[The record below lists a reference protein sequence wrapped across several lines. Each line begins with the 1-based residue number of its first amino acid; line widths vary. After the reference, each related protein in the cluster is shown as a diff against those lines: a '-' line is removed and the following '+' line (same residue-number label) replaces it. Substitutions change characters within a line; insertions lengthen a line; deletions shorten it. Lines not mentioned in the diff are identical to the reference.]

1 VTVISSVPLS
11 ALPLPPAYA
20 TFLFG
25 KTLNLIF
32 WTTSNTDEDP
42 ALHTVTQPGLNQT
55 YHFVQTYDSEQLRMY
70 INGVLETQHPLSG
83 GFVFARDRTGLGI
96 GGSPVGFGTLFAGTL
111 DEVAIY
117 GSALTPQQV
126 QKHFLAG
133 TAR

>member
-1 VTVISSVPLS
+1 
-11 ALPLPPAYA
+11 
-20 TFLFG
+20 
-25 KTLNLIF
+25 
-32 WTTSNTDEDP
+32 
-42 ALHTVTQPGLNQT
+42 
-55 YHFVQTYDSEQLRMY
+55 MY

-83 GFVFARDRTGLGI
+83 SFVFARDRTGLGI